1 MSMDTFQVD
10 DVELWSGKDKAD
22 ENFPVGSLL
31 IRSGLRRHVH
41 VFYRFARIA
50 DDIADSPTLASADK
64 LRRLDVMEAVLRYER
79 QDGSAAAL
87 ELRDSLAQT
96 GVTPEH
102 ACDLLHAFRQD
113 ATKQRYASWSE
124 LATYCRYSAMPVG
137 RHVLDLHGEHMDSYA
152 PSDALCA
159 ALQLLNHLQDAV
171 VDLRLLDRCYLPGD
185 MLASVGVTVADLSRP
200 TLSTALRRLFDQL
213 LDLTDAWNEVG
224 ATLPRFVQDRRLR
237 LETGVIS
244 GLSYRLQRRLRQED
258 AVAGRVKLR
267 RRDAFLS
274 LLMAFQHLPQ
284 PAAIR

>member
-1 MSMDTFQVD
+1 MSASTLQVD

-31 IRSGLRRHVH
+31 IRSDLRRHVH

-50 DDIADSPTLASADK
+50 DDIADSPTLTPPDK
-64 LRRLDVMEAVLRYER
+64 LHRLDVMEAVLRHER

-87 ELRDSLAQT
+87 VLRDSLAQT

-113 ATKQRYASWSE
+113 ATKHRYESWRE

-159 ALQLLNHLQDAV
+159 ALQILNHLQDAAA
-171 VDLRLLDRCYLPGD
+171 DLRLLDRCYVPAD
-185 MLASVGVTVADLSRP
+185 MLASVGASVEDLRQP
-200 TLSTALRRLFDQL
+200 TLSTALRQLFNQM
-213 LDLTDAWNEVG
+213 LDLVDAWNDAG

-237 LETGVIS
+237 LETSVIS
-244 GLSYRLQRRLRQED
+244 ALSFRLQRRLRHADPLAHAVKLTRLD
-258 AVAGRVKLR
+258 AVLTSLT
-267 RRDAFLS
+267 AFR
-274 LLMAFQHLPQ
+274 HLPR
-284 PAAIR
+284 PTVSL

>member
-1 MSMDTFQVD
+1 MSSALQAD

-31 IRSGLRRHVH
+31 IRSDRRRHVH

-50 DDIADSPTLASADK
+50 DDIADAAALTPADK
-64 LRRLDVMEAVLRYER
+64 LRRLDVMEAVLRRER
-79 QDGSAAAL
+79 QDGSPAAL
-87 ELRDSLAQT
+87 ALRDSLTET

-159 ALQLLNHLQDAV
+159 ALQLLNHLQDAAA
-171 VDLRLLDRCYLPGD
+171 DLRLLDRCYLPSD
-185 MLASVGVTVADLSRP
+185 MLASAGATVEDLRRP
-200 TLSTALRRLFDQL
+200 MLGTALRRLFNQL
-213 LDLTDAWNEVG
+213 LDLVDAWNEAG

-244 GLSYRLQRRLRQED
+244 ALSYRLQRRLRQED
-258 AVAGRVKLR
+258 SLARRVKLTR
-267 RRDAFLS
+267 LDAVLM
-274 LLMAFQHLPQ
+274 LLTAFRYLPQ
-284 PAAIR
+284 PATIP

>member
-1 MSMDTFQVD
+1 MSASTLQVD

-31 IRSGLRRHVH
+31 IRPDLRRHVH

-50 DDIADSPTLASADK
+50 DDIADAPALTPADK
-64 LRRLDVMEAVLRYER
+64 LRRLDVMEAVLRAEQ

-87 ELRDSLAQT
+87 GLRDSLAET

-113 ATKQRYASWSE
+113 ATKQRYDTWRE

-152 PSDALCA
+152 PSDALCS
-159 ALQLLNHLQDAV
+159 ALQVLNHLQDAAS
-171 VDLRLLDRCYLPGD
+171 DLLLLDRCYLPAD
-185 MLASVGVTVADLSRP
+185 MLAAVGATVEDVRRPALSP
-200 TLSTALRRLFDQL
+200 ALRRVFNQL
-213 LDLTDAWNEVG
+213 LDLVDAWNATG
-224 ATLPRFVQDRRLR
+224 ANLPRFVQDRRLR

-244 GLSYRLQRRLRQED
+244 GLSCKLQRRLRHAD
-258 AVAGRVKLR
+258 PLAGRVKLTR
-267 RRDAFLS
+267 MDAVLTS
-274 LLMAFQHLPQ
+274 LTAFRHLPQ
-284 PAAIR
+284 PMAGR